1 MTLYTGP
8 NPNIATGNALSAAD
22 VQDSFD
28 RFSTAVNSVDS
39 DNLAAQSTLTY
50 RSIHPGAITQPFRQ
64 GQLIHEEPAAWVV
77 VGRGGAAGSEATRFS
92 LGPLENEYTIDGCSV
107 RVSVNEDG
115 RAFVHSF
122 IQIESVKVGEK
133 VSVSATGTPTA
144 LSSIDLNLVFKLKKM
159 SAGQTHASAT
169 VLDTVTKKMKI
180 DSSSGSSYD
189 DTLLLRRGFTVELSD
204 DVTLSGA
211 NENGTAYDFFVT
223 VEASIP
229 AAAATGGGGGTDRT
243 LGGGTYYNDYLFL
256 AHLRSYSR
264 YTTARVFI
272 K

>member
-8 NPNIATGNALSAAD
+8 NPNIAAGNALSAAD

-50 RSIHPGAITQPFRQ
+50 RSVHPGAITQPFRQ
-64 GQLIHEEPAAWVV
+64 GQLIYEEPAAWVV
-77 VGRGGAAGSEATRFS
+77 VGRGGVSGSEPARFS
-92 LGPLENEYTIDGCSV
+92 LGPLENEYTVDGCSV
-107 RVSVNEDG
+107 RVPINHDG

-122 IQIESVKVGEK
+122 IQIESIKVAQK
-133 VSVSATGTPTA
+133 VTHNAVDPAQRPLRSMD
-144 LSSIDLNLVFKLKKM
+144 INLTFRLKKM
-159 SAGQTHASAT
+159 SPGQTHASAT

-180 DSSSGSSYD
+180 DAAGADYD

-204 DVTLSGA
+204 DVTLSGTS
-211 NENGTAYDFFVT
+211 ENGTAFDFFVT
-223 VEASIP
+223 MECSIP
-229 AAAATGGGGGTDRT
+229 AAEAANAGA
-243 LGGGTYYNDYLFL
+243 TYADQVLAHADYNDYLFL

>member
-8 NPNIATGNALSAAD
+8 SPNIAAGNALSAAD

-39 DNLAAQSTLTY
+39 DNLAAKSTLTY
-50 RSIHPGAITQPFRQ
+50 RSVHPGAITQPFRQ

-92 LGPLENEYTIDGCSV
+92 LGPLENKYTVDGCSV
-107 RVSVNEDG
+107 RVSISEPG

-122 IQIESVKVGEK
+122 IQVESMKVAQ
-133 VSVSATGTPTA
+133 SVSADAAGTYHP
-144 LSSIDLNLVFKLKKM
+144 LNSIDMSLVFKLKSV
-159 SAGQTHASAT
+159 SAGQIHSSAT
-169 VLDTVTKKMKI
+169 TLDTVTKRLKV
-180 DSSSGSSYD
+180 DTLGASYD
-189 DTLLLRRGFTVELSD
+189 ETLLLRRGFTVELSD
-204 DVTLSGA
+204 DVTLSSVDA
-211 NENGTAYDFFVT
+211 NGTAVDFFVT
-223 VEASIP
+223 VESEIT
-229 AAAATGGGGGTDRT
+229 AAATTTHSDRVITDSV
-243 LGGGTYYNDYLFL
+243 YDDYLFL